1 MSLISEKIL
10 ALTKQLYPTGR
21 AWRLKIGDYF
31 DSLHVGLAVSEAKAY
46 EDAVSILDST
56 IPDNSNFTIEDA
68 RDWERRLGM
77 ITNESV
83 SLANRIVAIKRKM
96 NFPGVVPARQSLLW
110 LENQL
115 QGAGF
120 NVFVY
125 ENIPALPPESVSIP
139 MVDFTD
145 DFEHGEFDH
154 GEIEH
159 GGGYNN
165 FVANKID
172 NDFGF
177 ELGAN
182 LKCTFF
188 IGGNP
193 KGAFANVDVNRELEF
208 RQLILRTKPAQSVAF
223 LFINYV

>member
-1 MSLISEKIL
+1 MSLIGDKIL

-21 AWRLKIGDYF
+21 AWRLKVNDIF
-31 DSLHVGLAVSEAKAY
+31 ESLHVGLAVSEAKAY
-46 EDAVSILDST
+46 NDAVSTIDST
-56 IPDNSNFTIEDA
+56 IPDNENFSIDDA

-77 ITNESV
+77 ITNEEL
-83 SLANRIVAIKRKM
+83 SLNDRNIAIRRKM
-96 NFPGVVPARQSLLW
+96 NFPGVVPARQSALW

-125 ENIPALPPESVSIP
+125 ENIPALPPESVAIP
-139 MVDFTD
+139 LVDFID
-145 DFEHGEFDH
+145 DYEHGEFDH

-159 GGGYNN
+159 GGGYTNL
-165 FVANKID
+165 VANKID
-172 NDFGF
+172 SDFGF
-177 ELGAN
+177 EIGGSLA
-182 LKCTFF
+182 CTFF
-188 IGGNP
+188 IGGNT
-193 KGAFANVDVNRELEF
+193 KGTFANVAAIREMEF